1 MMGNMKYKVGDKVR
15 IKSLD
20 WYNENKNEYGNVKCH
35 LYEFSATMR
44 QYCGTIRTIR
54 RVDNFDKMYKMEEDG
69 CFFDWTD
76 EMIEGLVEEE
86 TKSEPKFH
94 IGDWVTDGISK
105 CQIHFID
112 NNQYWYSKFCILGN
126 IESVD
131 KRYHLYTIQDAKDGD
146 VLAEDSCIFI
156 IHNYIIKSVI
166 NIFYQIPI
174 NIISNFY

>member
-1 MMGNMKYKVGDKVR
+1 MEYKVGDKVR

-86 TKSEPKFH
+86 TKPKMVNLNKACEWLKENIWIYINYEGCSGEELENDVIEDFRKAMEEYRY
-94 IGDWVTDGISK
+94 G
-105 CQIHFID
+105 
-112 NNQYWYSKFCILGN
+112 NN
-126 IESVD
+126 
-131 KRYHLYTIQDAKDGD
+131 
-146 VLAEDSCIFI
+146 
-156 IHNYIIKSVI
+156 
-166 NIFYQIPI
+166 
-174 NIISNFY
+174 